1 MNELRVLR
9 ALKRNG
15 GEMPY
20 SRLLS
25 LRKGKLLQ
33 IQGILFRLKSSGCV
47 KGELDGDLTVSLTP
61 TGYARYDDLLHM
73 VLMEL
78 VAVAT
83 LQSQCRPS
91 HAVFFVFASPPTS
104 QILRIQA
111 PSLHHRLSS
120 NSNFSNR

>member
-47 KGELDGDLTVSLTP
+47 KGELDGDLTV
-61 TGYARYDDLLHM
+61 YARYDDLLHIF
-73 VLMEL
+73 LMEL

-83 LQSQCRPS
+83 LVVSVTVPLLVR
-91 HAVFFVFASPPTS
+91 
-104 QILRIQA
+104 
-111 PSLHHRLSS
+111 
-120 NSNFSNR
+120 

>member
-20 SRLLS
+20 SWLLS

-61 TGYARYDDLLHM
+61 AGYARYDDLLHIF
-73 VLMEL
+73 LMEL

-83 LQSQCRPS
+83 LVVSVTVPLLVR
-91 HAVFFVFASPPTS
+91 
-104 QILRIQA
+104 
-111 PSLHHRLSS
+111 
-120 NSNFSNR
+120 